1 MIDDDDDDNDDNDD
15 DDDDDDGDELPSTM
29 IATKM
34 MDADAKKLH
43 FRPSGHSV
51 ILENIPISQIKY
63 SAGLKSKCEQ
73 II

>member
-1 MIDDDDDDNDDNDD
+1 MRDDDDDDNDDDD
-15 DDDDDDGDELPSTM
+15 DPPSTM

-51 ILENIPISQIKY
+51 ILENIPISQIKIF
-63 SAGLKSKCEQ
+63 GWPHQ
-73 II
+73 NVNR

>member
-1 MIDDDDDDNDDNDD
+1 MIDDDDDDGDDDDDNDD
-15 DDDDDDGDELPSTM
+15 DDDDDDDDDPDPPSTM

-63 SAGLKSKCEQ
+63 
-73 II
+73 